1 MNFFN
6 LTDHQWR
13 NISKELKDAG
23 NLKHHYRQEEGKI
36 VKEIVI
42 TFRLDEFQQDES
54 ICAEIPR
61 LDGDRLDGEQRI
73 YSTSTRVIPK
83 ALAESIL
90 VDYRLDGEHQDG
102 HAKLWDLPQE
112 LRELNQ
118 WVYWR
123 YDVID
128 GKKTKVPYCTE
139 NKKAKVNDPKTWLG
153 FVNAMNYVNIG
164 MVGIGLVLTE
174 SDPYVVIDLDGCIEN
189 KKPSQYSIDVMG
201 IFMSYA
207 EVSPSGKG
215 LHIVIKGKLQK
226 GISTKEIEV
235 YSKGRYICFTG
246 NKTWDYKIIDGQA
259 GIDRIEKKLS
269 PKPEPARSY
278 PKNFQD
284 NGEYKLPKKIFPDG
298 SRNNELVRQCGI
310 IKTKVG
316 ADKNKYLYWVYLVN
330 EKCCSPPLGEVEV
343 KRTAEK
349 LWRL

>member
-1 MNFFN
+1 MNFFK

-23 NLKHHYRQEEGKI
+23 NLKHHYSQVEGKI
-36 VKEIVI
+36 VKEIMI
-42 TFRLDEFQQDES
+42 IFRLDENQQDEKVQ
-54 ICAEIPR
+54 AEISR
-61 LDGDRLDGEQRI
+61 LDGDRHDGEQRI
-73 YSTSTRVIPK
+73 YSTSTRVIPDSM
-83 ALAESIL
+83 AESTL
-90 VDYRLDGEHQDG
+90 VDHRLDGEQQDG
-102 HAKLWDLPQE
+102 HAILWDLPEE

-123 YDVID
+123 YDVVD
-128 GKKTKVPYCTE
+128 GRKTKVPYYTE
-139 NKKAKVNDPKTWLG
+139 SKKAKVNDPKTWLN
-153 FVNAMNYVNIG
+153 FVQAMNYINIG
-164 MVGIGLVLTE
+164 MVGVGLVLTE
-174 SDPYVVIDLDGCIEN
+174 KDPYVVIDLDDCIKDKQPN
-189 KKPSQYSIDVMG
+189 KYSIDVMG
-201 IFMSYA
+201 IFKSYA

-215 LHIVIKGKLQK
+215 LHIVIKAKLQR

-246 NKTWDYKIIDGQA
+246 NLAWDYKIEDGQP

-269 PKPEPARSY
+269 PKPEPTRSY

-284 NGEYKLPKKIFPDG
+284 NGEYTLPKKIFPDG
-298 SRNNELVRQCGI
+298 NRNNELVRQCGI

-316 ADKNKYLYWVYLVN
+316 SDRNKYMYWVYQVN
-330 EKCCSPPLGEVEV
+330 EKCCSPPLGEMEV